1 MIRFRISAALWGAAL
16 SRERRLSESGAY
28 SNLGAR
34 STAFVWDP
42 ALIRGNAVSCFEWLL
57 LKVAV
62 SNGRYKTERTIFFPV
77 YIDGLRKK
85 FSSDVR
91 LFVDDA
97 SVTYRNLNR

>member
-1 MIRFRISAALWGAAL
+1 MRHYEVQLLVEKDAYQRVVLILIWV
-16 SRERRLSESGAY
+16 REVRRLFE
-28 SNLGAR
+28 
-34 STAFVWDP
+34 T
-42 ALIRGNAVSCFEWLL
+42 ALIRGNVVSCFEWLL

-85 FSSDVR
+85 LSSDVR